1 MGCGMDFGQ
10 FCESICVVSRVLS
23 NAYPSPLF
31 AGQQVLDNEKFAPF
45 AKGGVS

>member
-1 MGCGMDFGQ
+1 MQTGTC
-10 FCESICVVSRVLS
+10 CPS
-23 NAYPSPLF
+23 NGNPSQLF